1 MNWYSASIRDPH
13 SPVVHGSMNQ
23 LQYKMLE
30 FDFKVANIIG
40 MYFIAAQIWH
50 KCVYTGIPII
60 GNNESHA

>member
-13 SPVVHGSMNQ
+13 SPVVHGFMNQ

-30 FDFKVANIIG
+30 FDFKVANILG
-40 MYFIAAQIWH
+40 MYFIATQIWH